1 MFLRKIVEHLRNQ
14 NWFAVALDF
23 FIVVVGVFVGIQVD
37 NWNQARIERHKEQEH
52 LVLLDRDLK
61 RDVEVLDEL
70 HAKIAPHA
78 AGAQLILNSIS
89 GKTVPVIQLEK
100 AFTELYLTY
109 AYTPQQPTYLALR
122 NGAQL
127 DLIRDASLRSSLVDY
142 YEVRQPGFQ
151 MEYMKGYTIAQSL
164 LHEHFS
170 KYVRVLPPERSGSL
184 WPPPANRRWTVLLV
198 PVERATDDIDFLNDL
213 SELGARA
220 GEILE
225 IIEMIKSENEAI
237 QRTIQRR
244 IDAGN

>member
-1 MFLRKIVEHLRNQ
+1 MFLKRIIEHLRTQ

-23 FIVVVGVFVGIQVD
+23 FIVVIGVFVGIQVD

-78 AGAQLILNSIS
+78 EGAQLILNSIS
-89 GKTVPVIQLEK
+89 GKSVPESQLEK
-100 AFTELYLTY
+100 AFTELYMTY

-127 DLIRDASLRSSLVDY
+127 DLIRDTSLRSSLVDY
-142 YEVRQPGFQ
+142 YEVRQSGFQ
-151 MEYMKGYTIAQSL
+151 MEYMRDYTIAQRL

-170 KYVRVLPPERSGSL
+170 KYVRVFPPERSETL
-184 WPPPANRRWTVLLV
+184 WPPPADRRWTVLLV
-198 PVERATDDIDFLNDL
+198 PIEQATQDIDFLNDL
-213 SELGARA
+213 SELGARGA
-220 GEILE
+220 EILGV
-225 IIEMIKSENEAI
+225 IEMIKSENVAI
-237 QRTIQRR
+237 QQTIQMQ
-244 IDAGN
+244 IEAGN

>member
-1 MFLRKIVEHLRNQ
+1 MILRRITEHVKAQ
-14 NWFAVALDF
+14 NWFAVGVEF
-23 FIVVVGVFVGIQVD
+23 VIVVVGVFVGIQVD

-78 AGAQLILNSIS
+78 EGAQLILNSIS
-89 GKTVPVIQLEK
+89 GEAVAVVRLEK
-100 AFTELYLTY
+100 AFTELYQTY

-127 DLIRDASLRSSLVDY
+127 DLIRDTNLRSSLVDY
-142 YEVRQPGFQ
+142 YEIRQSGFQ
-151 MEYMKGYTIAQSL
+151 MEYMRDYTIAQRL
-164 LHEHFS
+164 LHKHFS